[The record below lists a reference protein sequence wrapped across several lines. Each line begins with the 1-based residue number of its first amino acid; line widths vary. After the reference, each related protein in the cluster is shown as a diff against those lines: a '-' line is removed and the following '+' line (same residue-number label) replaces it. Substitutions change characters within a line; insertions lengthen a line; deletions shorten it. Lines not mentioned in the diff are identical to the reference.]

1 MAILCSLTIFMEV
14 PDWHQLLFEAKYG
27 GGTKTFW
34 VGFHGN
40 MVGIWWVIVIT
51 FYKYSGKH

>member
-14 PDWHQLLFEAKYG
+14 PDWHQLLLEAKYG

-34 VGFHGN
+34 VGFHG
-40 MVGIWWVIVIT
+40 ILE
-51 FYKYSGKH
+51 GK